1 MKIRHPFSLTVL
13 LLSVAYAADPPKLK
27 EGLWSVHSESTG
39 NPGNVKNTADFNLCR
54 DHAYDDLVR
63 TRDKSIR
70 GCTVGSDNFADGK
83 LTTEIHC
90 NLMGVI
96 TDSKTV
102 TSYQGDTATHSETE
116 ATFEPAKGGLT
127 DQTTITDQKYIGA
140 CPAGMKPGT
149 RSRVAPK

>member
-1 MKIRHPFSLTVL
+1 MKIRHSFSLAAL

-27 EGLWSVHSESTG
+27 EGLWSVHSESAG
-39 NPGNVKNTADFNLCR
+39 NPGNVKTAADFNLCR

-70 GCTVGSDNFADGK
+70 GCTVASDNFADGK

-90 NLMGVI
+90 KLMGVI
-96 TDSKTV
+96 TETKTI
-102 TSYQGDTATHSETE
+102 TTYQGDTATHSETE
-116 ATFEPAKGGLT
+116 ATYEPAKGGLT
-127 DQTTITDQKYIGA
+127 DQTTVTEQKYIGA

-149 RSRVAPK
+149 RVRAGAK